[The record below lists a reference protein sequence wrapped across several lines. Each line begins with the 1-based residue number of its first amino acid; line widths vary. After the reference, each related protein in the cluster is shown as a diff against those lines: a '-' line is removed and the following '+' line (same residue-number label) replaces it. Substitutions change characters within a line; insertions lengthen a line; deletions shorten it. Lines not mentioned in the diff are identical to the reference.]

1 MRDLHS
7 PAREISL
14 REKFNASKHSQAQDQ
29 ANTLTLMAY
38 VSFFIRKIASFS
50 RLVNPSLRGK
60 K

>member
-14 REKFNASKHSQAQDQ
+14 REIFNASVHFQAQDQ
-29 ANTLTLMAY
+29 ANILTLMAY

-50 RLVNPSLRGK
+50 RLVNSSLRGEK
-60 K
+60 